1 MKNIAMQPLQFY
13 NWQTAIAPEYGGNL
27 CRLRHG
33 ELEILRTPDEPSLLD
48 QNRALYGLPVLFPPN
63 RIADGEF
70 YIDGR
75 RYTLPVTELP
85 PRNNHLHGLPLRA
98 GWDAETD
105 GNRIVMTW
113 NYSPEHPA
121 FAGFPFPFRLE
132 LVYEFTQE
140 SVRQSLTAINAGTA
154 ALPCGAGFHSVFN
167 TPERVRI
174 TASPWYWEIL
184 RPRYLVSGRQLL
196 WDRFNP
202 SEWFDPARHVI
213 SFHTRI
219 ETGSLD
225 GKPFRGAILDYGVKT
240 VLYEVDQS
248 YRYWYLWNQDPRYGF
263 FCPEPMSWMVDA
275 PNLKL
280 SRDIT
285 GFRLLPPGERAVY
298 TSRISIR
305 QGTKIMDVV
314 KKS

>member
-1 MKNIAMQPLQFY
+1 M
-13 NWQTAIAPEYGGNL
+13 
-27 CRLRHG
+27 
-33 ELEILRTPDEPSLLD
+33 
-48 QNRALYGLPVLFPPN
+48 
-63 RIADGEF
+63 
-70 YIDGR
+70 
-75 RYTLPVTELP
+75 
-85 PRNNHLHGLPLRA
+85 
-98 GWDAETD
+98 
-105 GNRIVMTW
+105 
-113 NYSPEHPA
+113 
-121 FAGFPFPFRLE
+121 
-132 LVYEFTQE
+132 
-140 SVRQSLTAINAGTA
+140 RQSLTAINAGTA

-167 TPERVRI
+167 TPERARI

-213 SFHTRI
+213 SFHTRL

-275 PNLKL
+275 PISNCLV
-280 SRDIT
+280 T
-285 GFRLLPPGERAVY
+285 LPGSVCCRRENVPFTLPGSQSGRE
-298 TSRISIR
+298 
-305 QGTKIMDVV
+305 Q
-314 KKS
+314 KSWML